1 MLSFI
6 EIDEFETDHKIIMKY
21 PFMVSEIL
29 NSLFVLND
37 QHILFTLE
45 LLNNSTLPSITIG
58 YISKILMNT
67 LKN

>member
-6 EIDEFETDHKIIMKY
+6 EIDEFETDHKRIMKY
-21 PFMVSEIL
+21 PFIVSEIL